1 MSIPQTL
8 TSLVGEWAGVKQLW
22 LDPNQPAAVCAANA
36 SVSTAAQGQF
46 LTVRYTWSTEGQ
58 PQDGG
63 HPQDGLLLLGSERP
77 EALPKAV
84 WLDSWHMANQFM
96 ICAGESVSERSVAVK
111 GAYAAP
117 PGPDWGWRI
126 TVETD
131 GAEKFRLIMHNIMPD
146 GVEALAV
153 LVNFTRRWAASSS

>member
-1 MSIPQTL
+1 MSIPQAL
-8 TSLVGEWAGVKQLW
+8 SGLAGEWAGVKQLW
-22 LDPNQPAAVCAANA
+22 LAPEQPAAVCEASAA
-36 SVSTAAQGQF
+36 VSTAAQGQF

-63 HPQDGLLLLGSERP
+63 HLQDGLLLLGSETP
-77 EALPKAV
+77 EALPRAI

-96 ICAGESVSERSVAVK
+96 ICAGESASEHSVAVR

-117 PGPDWGWRI
+117 AGPDWGWRI
-126 TVETD
+126 IVEAD
-131 GAEKFRLIMHNIMPD
+131 SAAKFRLSMHNLTPD

-153 LVNFTRRWAASSS
+153 LVNLTRR